1 MKGRRMDRNGNT
13 ADNTAS
19 SLMYQS
25 VGIGFSQSAS
35 GGGGSMQSS
44 PPGAYP
50 SQFLKYDARGA
61 VVPTLYSPPMTS
73 AGFGAYSMLG
83 VAAGKHLPVPVPA
96 HHHPHSHPL
105 LAASLPAPP
114 ITCPKLPD
122 MPPSPAYSRTQISPD
137 VNFNTQLFNP
147 ASGEKVLALNKSSS
161 KEQDSNSFDVDKV
174 KVKKENIDEAIK
186 EEVDQKDTADSPG
199 KKLTT
204 KDSFACRYCTTDFK
218 SPVELHQHERY
229 LCKSNKDVILRMP
242 NTAEAPATAAAATT
256 PSSSQGDACTSP
268 CSATSSS
275 DVSHQA
281 TPNGSLCDT
290 ATEDEESEEMDG
302 KKYRMRSLISED
314 QQSILK
320 TRYRENPR
328 PNKNELVLIATEVGL
343 SKRVVQVW
351 FQNMRA
357 RDRRRGKEVPYFP
370 NMARYKLTESGLSTT
385 TTTTTTTASCI
396 PAYIPIV
403 PQIFSS
409 STINNLVTDAYTPT
423 KFNGCLHRPSPSS
436 QAASGSSEMPLDL
449 SVRKQPPRAH
459 SNSSSPAPSVSPYQ
473 FQDQVLNLST
483 KSPSANATT
492 KEEPTSDTPNT
503 IKQETNSVLSAVDS
517 SIRFQKSFIYKY
529 LKQEGLFKSNLK
541 ALKDEGTKKSVSP
554 SDRHQMAMNIRSQ
567 LLAMKNSPSKTNG
580 HANEDQD
587 TSIEEQ
593 AEGDQRKGAGEENE
607 SNQHDDSDVS
617 GESRLVIDEK
627 PVKKEDED
635 MDNEDEDDDSTDDD
649 DDDEDDNSNCEA
661 ESNQAYL
668 SGQHNLETL
677 ATVASLEEIKQHGE
691 SNGKSKRLRRKS
703 WRQVN
708 VRVFSC
714 FVLFCFLSFHL

>member
-1 MKGRRMDRNGNT
+1 
-13 ADNTAS
+13 
-19 SLMYQS
+19 
-25 VGIGFSQSAS
+25 
-35 GGGGSMQSS
+35 
-44 PPGAYP
+44 
-50 SQFLKYDARGA
+50 
-61 VVPTLYSPPMTS
+61 
-73 AGFGAYSMLG
+73 
-83 VAAGKHLPVPVPA
+83 
-96 HHHPHSHPL
+96 
-105 LAASLPAPP
+105 
-114 ITCPKLPD
+114 
-122 MPPSPAYSRTQISPD
+122 
-137 VNFNTQLFNP
+137 
-147 ASGEKVLALNKSSS
+147 
-161 KEQDSNSFDVDKV
+161 
-174 KVKKENIDEAIK
+174 
-186 EEVDQKDTADSPG
+186 
-199 KKLTT
+199 
-204 KDSFACRYCTTDFK
+204 
-218 SPVELHQHERY
+218 
-229 LCKSNKDVILRMP
+229 MP

-343 SKRVVQVW
+343 SKRVVQ
-351 FQNMRA
+351 
-357 RDRRRGKEVPYFP
+357 
-370 NMARYKLTESGLSTT
+370 
-385 TTTTTTTASCI
+385 
-396 PAYIPIV
+396 
-403 PQIFSS
+403 IFSS
-409 STINNLVTDAYTPT
+409 STINNLVTDACTPT

-649 DDDEDDNSNCEA
+649 DDDDDEDDNSNCEA

-703 WRQVN
+703 WRQMESDEFIMDLDDAVSTEDEEGPLRKRRRSWKGHK
-708 VRVFSC
+708 VDAELGMYACDQCDKMFSKQSSLARHKYEHSGARPFTC
-714 FVLFCFLSFHL
+714 EVCSKAFKHKHHLTEHRRLHSGEKPFQCKKCGKRFSHSGSYSQHMNHRYKYCKPSDGEDE